1 MNRRP
6 FLATAITIPLCCAI
20 GTDTAL
26 TQTFDERWPVLPDA
40 QAEPSPPSDEK
51 EQREP
56 DLPIASSPAEP
67 KADVPSRKS
76 APLPTTKRVIYGK
89 ASFYSYAGGKT
100 ASGAWYDRNA
110 LTAAHRT
117 LPFGTRVRVTAVKA
131 RKINDRGPA
140 LRDRVL
146 DLSLSAARVLGMTE
160 SGIVPVWIDVI
171 TDQPSAGENPR
182 VGQQPCVVACRKVEP
197 FIRRQAPGF
206 RSAPSGLRSAS

>member
-1 MNRRP
+1 
-6 FLATAITIPLCCAI
+6 
-20 GTDTAL
+20 
-26 TQTFDERWPVLPDA
+26 
-40 QAEPSPPSDEK
+40 
-51 EQREP
+51 
-56 DLPIASSPAEP
+56 
-67 KADVPSRKS
+67 
-76 APLPTTKRVIYGK
+76 VIYGK

-100 ASGAWYDRNA
+100 ASGARYNRKA

-131 RKINDRGPA
+131 RKTVEVVINDRGPA

-146 DLSLSAARVLGMTE
+146 DLSLSAARMLGMTE